1 MKRKLIIC
9 GILAIFCMLI
19 SVGNAENH
27 VDGKAQL
34 EEILSSYSA
43 EHVVLSHQV
52 QRESNFR
59 PGRRRNLG
67 MSG

>member
-27 VDGKAQL
+27 VNGKALL
-34 EEILSSYSA
+34 EEI
-43 EHVVLSHQV
+43 
-52 QRESNFR
+52 
-59 PGRRRNLG
+59 
-67 MSG
+67 